1 VKGFKNLDKATALL
15 AAELNQQYV
24 IAYAMPHQ
32 NDGKWHSIK
41 VSVRGRNLTVRSRTG
56 YTATSS

>member
-1 VKGFKNLDKATALL
+1 
-15 AAELNQQYV
+15 
-24 IAYAMPHQ
+24 MPHQ

-41 VSVRGRNLTVRSRTG
+41 VTMRQRNLTVRSRTG